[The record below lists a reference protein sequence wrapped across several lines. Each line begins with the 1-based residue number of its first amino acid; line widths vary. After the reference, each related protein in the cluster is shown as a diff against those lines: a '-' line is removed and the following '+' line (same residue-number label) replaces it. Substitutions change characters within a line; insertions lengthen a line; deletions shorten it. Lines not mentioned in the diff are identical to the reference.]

1 MIFADLPVAEA
12 AGALLVHS
20 VRIGKLAFRKGRV
33 LSTADL
39 QALADAG
46 RATVTVARL
55 EPGDVG
61 ENEAAARLAAAL
73 GGGNVITADAF
84 TGRCNLFA
92 EVPGIVVVDRERLDR
107 INLIDESVT
116 AATLP
121 PFDVAQPRDM
131 VATVKII
138 PFAVSGT
145 VLDQCIAIA
154 RDAGPL
160 LRVAAFRARPIG
172 LIQTRLPGVKESV
185 LDKTVEVMNARLAA
199 LGCPPARELR
209 CAHEPRPLAAAIAEL
224 RAAGSEMILIAGASA
239 ITDRRDVIPAA
250 IEEAGG
256 VVEHFG

>member
-20 VRIGKLAFRKGRV
+20 LRVGKLAFRKGRV
-33 LSTADL
+33 LSVADL

-55 EPGDVG
+55 EPADVG
-61 ENEAAARLAAAL
+61 ENEAAARLATAL
-73 GGGNVITADAF
+73 GGAHVTTADPF

-92 EVPGIVVVDRERLDR
+92 EAAGVVVVDRERLDR

-121 PFDVAQPRDM
+121 PYDVVQPRDM

-145 VLDQCIAIA
+145 VLDRCIAIA
-154 RDAGPL
+154 DDGGPL
-160 LRVAAFRARPIG
+160 VRVAAFRPRPIG

-199 LGCPPARELR
+199 LGCAPAHELR
-209 CAHEPRPLAAAIAEL
+209 
-224 RAAGSEMILIAGASA
+224 
-239 ITDRRDVIPAA
+239 
-250 IEEAGG
+250 
-256 VVEHFG
+256 